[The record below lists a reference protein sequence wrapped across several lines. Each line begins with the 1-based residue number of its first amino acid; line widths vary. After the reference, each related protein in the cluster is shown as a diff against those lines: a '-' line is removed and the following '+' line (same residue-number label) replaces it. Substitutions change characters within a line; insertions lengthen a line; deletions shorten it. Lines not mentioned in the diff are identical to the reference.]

1 MKIHSKAKRETKIE
15 LKCNELINTTGNV
28 KNERKGEQGQINN
41 TLLVDA
47 TTNLLDN
54 TLLVSSNVIYH
65 KGVPNLR
72 RHKDLCK
79 QV

>member
-1 MKIHSKAKRETKIE
+1 MKIHSQAKRETKIE
-15 LKCNELINTTGNV
+15 LKCYELINATGNV

-41 TLLVDA
+41 TLLVDV

-65 KGVPNLR
+65 NGVPNLLR
-72 RHKDLCK
+72 YKDLCK
-79 QV
+79 HV